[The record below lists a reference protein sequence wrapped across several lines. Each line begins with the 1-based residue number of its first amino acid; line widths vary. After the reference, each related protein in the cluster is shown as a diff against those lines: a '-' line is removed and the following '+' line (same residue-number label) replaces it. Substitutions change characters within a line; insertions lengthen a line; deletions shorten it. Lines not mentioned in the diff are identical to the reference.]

1 MWYLVDHP
9 DDRAAAIDVDRRDA
23 AQVDAP
29 APVQRRRH
37 LAQRAQDQ
45 LDWRGV
51 CDDQHAPARV
61 LLQQRAPAFAD
72 ALRYLGQAFAAG
84 RLAVQRV
91 GEALHGL
98 VRVALAHLAVGQPL
112 PAAVVRLGPALVGY
126 YWRNAIGQDRL
137 GGDLSAL
144 RWTDDRDFERKTS
157 QPFGQRARLP
167 QP

>member
-37 LAQRAQDQ
+37 LAQRAPD
-45 LDWRGV
+45 
-51 CDDQHAPARV
+51 
-61 LLQQRAPAFAD
+61 FAD

-84 RLAVQRV
+84 RLAVQRFAD
-91 GEALHGL
+91 ALHGL

-144 RWTDDRDFERKTS
+144 RWTDDRDFER
-157 QPFGQRARLP
+157 
-167 QP
+167 